1 VRAVSD
7 REYLGFDGEV
17 RRTTEKAILFYI
29 EAADEEVWLP
39 LSQVELSDDE
49 TSVLV
54 PRWLAVEKGLT

>member
-1 VRAVSD
+1 MSD
-7 REYLGFDGEV
+7 REHVTLDGEV
-17 RRTTEKAILFYI
+17 RRRTDKAILFYI

-54 PRWLAVEKGLT
+54 PRWLADEKGLI